1 MLYDSSVTPDLIN
14 TLVGSQVLLLF
25 LNLFLFIY
33 LFIYLFL
40 FIIIL
45 KFITF

>member
-1 MLYDSSVTPDLIN
+1 MDKSMLYDSSVTPDLIN

-33 LFIYLFL
+33 LFIYFYLLLF
-40 FIIIL
+40 
-45 KFITF
+45 